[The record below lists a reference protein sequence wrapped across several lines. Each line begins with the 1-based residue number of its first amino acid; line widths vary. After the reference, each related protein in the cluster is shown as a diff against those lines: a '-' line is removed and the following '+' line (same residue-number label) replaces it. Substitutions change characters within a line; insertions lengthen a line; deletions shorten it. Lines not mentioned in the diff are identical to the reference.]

1 MVSTHIGS
9 IWASIQHG
17 NNLRIIKTYLCNN
30 YFNVII
36 GDALNY
42 ILKLGA
48 NIYVLIALEFKHRI
62 LKPKNSIHNLE
73 P

>member
-30 YFNVII
+30 DFNVII
-36 GDALNY
+36 VDAFRY
-42 ILKLGA
+42 
-48 NIYVLIALEFKHRI
+48 
-62 LKPKNSIHNLE
+62 
-73 P
+73 